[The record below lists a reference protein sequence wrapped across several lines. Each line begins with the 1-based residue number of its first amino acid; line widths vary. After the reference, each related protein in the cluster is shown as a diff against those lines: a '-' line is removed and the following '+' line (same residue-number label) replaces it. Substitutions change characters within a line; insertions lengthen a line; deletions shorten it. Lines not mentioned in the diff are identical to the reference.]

1 MMNNNE
7 ILKEYN
13 DQVKEIL
20 QKKLPNYTKK
30 QIVEDIERTL
40 IMTPKGLIETF
51 WIGFK
56 IICQVKI
63 KMKNGKIEVYWMVK

>member
-1 MMNNNE
+1 MNNNE

-40 IMTPKGLIETF
+40 IMTPKGLIEIF
-51 WIGFK
+51 WIGNK
-56 IICQVKI
+56 ILCEIKITMKDKKIDFNWIVK
-63 KMKNGKIEVYWMVK
+63 